1 MKSDKVKFGQIV
13 VDKFK
18 LVGIVTNVCEKEK
31 NFTVLYSDG
40 SARCFEFSDTDEFE
54 SLGPD
59 RNKAVPIL
67 LSTLQTIERLHNE

>member
-1 MKSDKVKFGQIV
+1 MKNDKIKFGQIV

-40 SARCFEFSDTDEFE
+40 SARCFELSDTDEFE

>member
-40 SARCFEFSDTDEFE
+40 SARCFELSDTDEFE
-54 SLGPD
+54 ALGTD
-59 RNKAVPIL
+59 RNEIIPIL
-67 LSTLQTIERLHNE
+67 LQTLQRIERLHNE

>member
-40 SARCFEFSDTDEFE
+40 SARCFEFSDADELETLGTD
-54 SLGPD
+54 
-59 RNKAVPIL
+59 RTKAMPIL
-67 LSTLQTIERLHNE
+67 LSMLQTMERLQNE